1 MKFNSL
7 LILILIFYG
16 CSDSK
21 NITSKFDNTVC
32 LEFVQQSG
40 YPMEICDCIH
50 NKVSNIKNITEVTY
64 ENIEQLVNDCVQNK
78 LGIY

>member
-40 YPMEICDCIH
+40 YPMEICDCIQ
-50 NKVSNIKNITEVTY
+50 NKVSNINNLTEVTY
-64 ENIEQLVNDCVQNK
+64 ENIEQLVDDCVQTK
-78 LGIY
+78 LGLY